1 MREMDR
7 RGFLQAGAA
16 FTAASYARVLGANDK
31 VNVGLIGLGNN
42 GVHQHLME
50 LRDLQDKAHLTAVCD
65 IFAPRLDQGMTMT
78 KAKGYHDYHD
88 LLADPNVEAVI
99 ISTPD
104 HWHAPMAIDAMR
116 AGKDVDVE
124 KPMALTIEEAK
135 EMVRVSRETGH
146 ILAVDSEHMAHGMW
160 KPARQAVDAGV
171 LGKVLWSQT
180 SRSRNA
186 KTPPWEFPPEAA
198 DASPQN
204 LDWNRW
210 LGSATKVPFNKDRF
224 FRWRSYWEY
233 GGGIITDLYYHHI
246 TPLISLTGRAFPYRA
261 VAGGG
266 RYVYSRESLEVPDT
280 VIITVDFANQHTI
293 MAGGSFANGVEVPIV
308 IRGHEATMYFEE
320 PSHLRPK
327 AIVIEPEW
335 CYKDVFVEKIQKLG
349 IAGSWVEREV
359 RDTDYGKPELIC
371 GYRIEAPPAE
381 SFAENFLRCV
391 RTREASVLDGE
402 LGYRAQVAVG
412 LAADAYRYNKVA
424 FFDPKLERV
433 VDSQPAGI
441 ER

>member
-1 MREMDR
+1 MNR

-16 FTAASYARVLGANDK
+16 LTAASYARVLGANDK

-50 LRDLQDKAHLTAVCD
+50 LRALPDKARLTAVCD
-65 IFAPRLDQGMTMT
+65 IYGPRLDFGVTQT

-99 ISTPD
+99 ISVPD
-104 HWHAPMAIDAMR
+104 HWHAQMAIDAMR

-124 KPMALTIEEAK
+124 KPMALTIEQAK
-135 EMVRVSRETGH
+135 EMVQVSKETGR

-160 KPARQAVDAGV
+160 KPARQVIDAGV

-180 SRSRNA
+180 SRSRNS
-186 KTPPWEFPPEAA
+186 KEPPWAYDTNE
-198 DASPQN
+198 DVSPQN
-204 LDWNRW
+204 LDWDRW
-210 LGSATKVPFNKDRF
+210 LGSMRKVPFSKDRF
-224 FRWRSYWEY
+224 FRWRAYWEY

-246 TPLISLTGRAFPYRA
+246 TPLIHVTGGAFPMRA
-261 VAGGG
+261 VAAGG
-266 RYVYSRESLEVPDT
+266 RYAYSRESLEVPDT
-280 VIITVDFANQHTI
+280 VIISVDFADQHTI
-293 MAGGSFANGVEVPIV
+293 VVGGSFANGVELPIV
-308 IRGHEATMYFEE
+308 VRGHEATMYFVE

-327 AIVIEPEW
+327 AITIEPEW
-335 CYKDVFVEKIQKLG
+335 SYADVFTEKIRKLG
-349 IAGSWVEREV
+349 IAGTWVEREE
-359 RDTDYGKPELIC
+359 RDSDYGKVTKVR
-371 GYRIEAPPAE
+371 GYQIDAPPAE

-391 RTREASVLDGE
+391 RTREKPALDGE

-412 LAADAYRYNKVA
+412 LGADAYRYNKVT
-424 FFDPKLERV
+424 FFDPRLEKV
-433 VDSQPAGI
+433 VDSQPSGA